1 MISFHIMKRF
11 PFFIFAALLPVL
23 QGCDTLRSTFGLD
36 HYQPDAFN
44 VPTNPPLTLPPDYN
58 LRPPVQGA
66 QSPHTQTAS
75 TQAQNALNVD
85 QAKSYTGAQSERRL
99 VHQIKGEGSTP
110 ENIRELL
117 DQEAEEENTLSGKI
131 QKQLDTWKKEAKKN
145 LGSINDISGTN
156 ASPKATGTTTTK

>member
-1 MISFHIMKRF
+1 MKRSH
-11 PFFIFAALLPVL
+11 FFLLAGVLSLL

-58 LRPPVQGA
+58 LRPPVDGSSSPYA
-66 QSPHTQTAS
+66 QTSS
-75 TQAQNALNVD
+75 TQAQTTLNVSP
-85 QAKSYTGAQSERRL
+85 AKSYTGTQSERGL
-99 VHQIKGEGSTP
+99 MHQVKGEKETP

-117 DQEAEEENTLSGKI
+117 DREAEEENTMSGKI

-145 LGSINDISGTN
+145 LGSMSSSKED
-156 ASPKATGTTTTK
+156 KK

>member
-1 MISFHIMKRF
+1 MIRFHIMKRSRF
-11 PFFIFAALLPVL
+11 LICVGLLPLL

-58 LRPPVQGA
+58 LRPPVKGA
-66 QSPHTQTAS
+66 GAPYAQTAS
-75 TQAQNALNVD
+75 AKAQTTLNVSG
-85 QAKSYTGAQSERRL
+85 AKSYSGNQSERGL
-99 VHQIKGEGSTP
+99 MHQVKNDDSTP

-117 DQEAEEENTLSGKI
+117 DKEAEEENTLSGKV

-145 LGSINDISGTN
+145 LGSISELSQSKS
-156 ASPKATGTTTTK
+156 SPKVTGASITK